1 MEKQHMET
9 VALFLQAFLGN
20 ESSVNLALE
29 QIPSLENMVTQS
41 YQKVNQAMNGNQMQ
55 EKKDILRFF
64 KWSLKNGK
72 ILESLRLDLNQ

>member
-20 ESSVNLALE
+20 ENSVNLALD
-29 QIPSLENMVTQS
+29 QIPTLENMVTQS
-41 YQKVNQAMNGNQMQ
+41 YQKVNQAMNGSQMQ
-55 EKKDILRFF
+55 GKKDILRFF

-72 ILESLRLDLNQ
+72 TLESLRLDLNQ

>member
-9 VALFLQAFLGN
+9 VALFLQAFLGT
-20 ESSVNLALE
+20 EDSVNLAIE
-29 QIPSLENMVTQS
+29 KVPVLENMVKQS
-41 YQKVNQAMNGNQMQ
+41 FQKVNQAMNGSQMQ

-72 ILESLRLDLNQ
+72 ALEALRLDLIQ